1 MPKLQLLYSYHGAG
15 TGTHLC
21 HLATSKLFDTI
32 EMVTV
37 PFVNSGQIIIL
48 TAQGVSFSVKGKR
61 YIRVIVA
68 ISVSMKRD
76 WLTAQ
81 SLFDVRYAIA
91 TAPVKIL
98 DKVAI
103 WTLSPYVLT
112 IKKKIKNRTVLF
124 CPLPGHDTQFFR
136 G

>member
-1 MPKLQLLYSYHGAG
+1 MKFKKTWPRLQLLYSNHVSGIDS
-15 TGTHLC
+15 HLIKSV
-21 HLATSKLFDTI
+21 HLATSEHFDTI

-37 PFVNSGQIIIL
+37 PFVNSRQII
-48 TAQGVSFSVKGKR
+48 TPMAQGVSFSVKGKR

-68 ISVSMKRD
+68 MSVSMKRD
-76 WLTAQ
+76 WLTAV

-103 WTLSPYVLT
+103 WTLSTCVRT
-112 IKKKIKNRTVLF
+112 IKKKIKNRTVL
-124 CPLPGHDTQFFR
+124 R
-136 G
+136 NV